1 MCLAAGA
8 TKLHLRDFAAVPNVP
23 LTAAWRCW
31 QEDSPS
37 CVGVPRPP
45 PTRSTPIPAA
55 MVETVDGILQLRVD
69 GWTKLFGAADTLETV
84 ALECGETGEDDE
96 SHGHLRETLAELC
109 GTRALRKMAL
119 GFFERVT
126 DDDLR
131 PLWGGGGEGNGN
143 GEGEKAPLVS
153 SSRANRAFV
162 PLPSR
167 SPARNR
173 AHHAP
178 RAHAPGPEPPP
189 RTDLRRRPYATA
201 TRELRLEFLPVT
213 DAYRALAR
221 RAPQP
226 DVARGQVVSAHAIR
240 VSRRELVAS
249 AG

>member
-1 MCLAAGA
+1 MGQHARRRDDGRCALDVREACPACLAAGA
-8 TKLHLRDFAAVPNVP
+8 AKLRLRDFASVPRQP

-31 QEDSPS
+31 QAGHPA

-131 PLWGGGGEGNGN
+131 PLWGGGARSETG
-143 GEGEKAPLVS
+143 
-153 SSRANRAFV
+153 RAKRRRWCRRPGPTAAAARCH
-162 PLPSR
+162 PLPR
-167 SPARNR
+167 S
-173 AHHAP
+173 
-178 RAHAPGPEPPP
+178 
-189 RTDLRRRPYATA
+189 LRP
-201 TRELRLEFLPVT
+201 
-213 DAYRALAR
+213 
-221 RAPQP
+221 
-226 DVARGQVVSAHAIR
+226 
-240 VSRRELVAS
+240 
-249 AG
+249 